1 MATLKQLRV
10 GLGWTIARMV
20 KETGLA
26 RQTIGE
32 AEKKGAVRADS
43 AKAIADALS
52 RGYGKEIQPWDIEGL
67 TVL

>member
-20 KETGLA
+20 QETGLA

-32 AEKKGAVRADS
+32 AEKKGTVRADS

-52 RGYGKEIQPWDIEGL
+52 RGYGKEIRPWDIEGL
-67 TVL
+67 QVL